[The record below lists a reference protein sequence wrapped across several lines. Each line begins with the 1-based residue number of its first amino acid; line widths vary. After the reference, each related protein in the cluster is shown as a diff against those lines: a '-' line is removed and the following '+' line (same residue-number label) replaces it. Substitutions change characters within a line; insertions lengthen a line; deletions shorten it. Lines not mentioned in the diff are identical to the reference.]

1 VARLILRRLVLAV
14 VTLLVLSFI
23 VFAATQVLPGDA
35 AQAILG
41 KSATPARLA
50 ALREQLHSDR
60 PAVEQYRLWIEGLAR
75 GDLGDSLASGQPVWT
90 LLSGRVLNS
99 AILLVAAGTLGTLL
113 GMAVGA
119 LAAVRR
125 DRFTDHV
132 VTGITLALVALP
144 EFVVGVLLAFVFG
157 TSLLHLLPPV
167 SLLLPDQSRLSQLS
181 AFILPTLTLTI
192 AIFPYISRMMRA
204 SMVEVLESDYVEM
217 AHLKGIRDRLVL
229 TRYALRNAIVPTLQ
243 VTALQIAWLAGGVV
257 LVEFVFQYPGI
268 GMTLVDAVAN
278 RDIPVVQAVTMLVAG
293 IYVLLNLGADLATIF
308 LTPRLRTEARS

>member
-1 VARLILRRLVLAV
+1 

-60 PAVEQYRLWIEGLAR
+60 PALEQYRLWIGGLAR
-75 GDLGDSLASGQPVWT
+75 GDLGDSLASGEPVWT

-99 AILLVAAGTLGTLL
+99 AILLVAAGMLGTLL
-113 GMAVGA
+113 GLAVGA
-119 LAAVRR
+119 VAAVHR
-125 DRFTDHV
+125 DRLTDHV
-132 VTGITLALVALP
+132 ITGITLALVALP

-167 SLLLPDQSRLSQLS
+167 SLLLPDRSRLSQLS
-181 AFILPTLTLTI
+181 AFVLPVMTLTI

-268 GMTLVDAVAN
+268 GMTLVDAVEN
-278 RDIPVVQAVTMLVAG
+278 RDIAVVQAVTMLVAG
-293 IYVLLNLGADLATIF
+293 IYVLLNLAADLATIF

>member
-1 VARLILRRLVLAV
+1 MTRLVLRRLGLAI
-14 VTLLVLSFI
+14 VTLFVLSLI

-50 ALREQLHSDR
+50 ALRRQLHLNRS
-60 PAVEQYRLWIEGLAR
+60 AVEQYRLWIGGLIH
-75 GDLGDSLASGQPVWT
+75 GYLGVSLASRQPVWT

-99 AILLVAAGTLGTLL
+99 AILLVTAGITGTILGVT
-113 GMAVGA
+113 VGS
-119 LAAVRR
+119 LAAIRR
-125 DRFTDHV
+125 DTFTDHAITAV
-132 VTGITLALVALP
+132 TLALVALP

-167 SLLLPDQSRLSQLS
+167 SLLLPGRSRLSQLS
-181 AFILPTLTLTI
+181 AFVLPAMTLTI
-192 AIFPYISRMMRA
+192 AIVPYISRMMRA

-217 AHLKGIRDRLVL
+217 AHLKGIKERYIL

-268 GMTLVDAVAN
+268 GTTLVDAVAN
-278 RDIPVVQAVTMLVAG
+278 RDISVVQAVTMLVAAT
-293 IYVLLNLGADLATIF
+293 YVLLNLAADLATIL
-308 LTPRLRTEARS
+308 LTPRLRTEAHR